1 MKKKIKRQE
10 WANDSRPILH
20 MYGST
25 TTTSLLFLL
34 LLLLQASAT
43 RSESAASAQQNSH
56 AASPRFTPSMAI
68 IIVVLIAAF
77 FLMAFFSVYLRLCA
91 GDISGRSA
99 SLRRTLTRA
108 RRALLRGL
116 DPDVIDSLP
125 TFQYS
130 AVKGLKLGSESL
142 ECAVCLNEFEDDEN
156 LRLLPKCSHVFHP
169 HCIDSWLV
177 SHTTCPV
184 CRSDL
189 VAADPDTDAAAP
201 AETPDPATEDET
213 RDVVPLHQVAVDVC
227 DDPNQDPQPEPIPI
241 RSKSTRQPLKFPR
254 SHTTGHSL
262 VPPGENVDRFTLRL
276 PENVRKEIVDGRLDR
291 SASHAAAAFGAGG
304 RSGSGGS
311 GRGRF
316 QWRFD
321 RAAKSDRWAFLT
333 APGFLRS
340 VSVRS
345 QKRADGDQTANVKSV
360 LPSVKTPFDCLGGKA
375 EADAESATVRSSSP
389 RFHVTKYTGREF
401 ASDRRVRTPVNRG
414 PPLLN
419 SCSKKCPEEN
429 FLFNQTPIE
438 TSRVGLQNLVQ
449 NDVILMRSERPEEI
463 SMTPKAYGLS
473 SMVTCKGGEVKMLG
487 KEKAGKDWIPKM
499 NRDFGFEEVGLD
511 GGERGF
517 HVEGRDFCLARK
529 EGWRKVME
537 DGNRFI
543 TVIFGSYK
551 QTCYMYGAEI

>member
-1 MKKKIKRQE
+1 MKEKMKQE
-10 WANDSRPILH
+10 EWDKDRRPILH

-25 TTTSLLFLL
+25 STTSPLFLL
-34 LLLLQASAT
+34 LLLLQASAA
-43 RSESAASAQQNSH
+43 RSQPAASAQQNSH

-91 GDISGRSA
+91 GDIRGRSA

-108 RRALLRGL
+108 RRALRRGL
-116 DPDVIDSLP
+116 EPAVIDSLP

-142 ECAVCLNEFEDDEN
+142 ECAVCLNEFEDDET

-169 HCIDSWLV
+169 DCIDSWLV

-189 VAADPDTDAAAP
+189 VEADPDTGAAGP

-227 DDPNQDPQPEPIPI
+227 DDPNRDPQPDLIPI
-241 RSKSTRQPLKFPR
+241 RSKSTRQPLRFPR

-276 PENVRKEIVDGRLDR
+276 PEHVRKEIVDGGLDR
-291 SASHAAAAFGAGG
+291 SASHPAAAAAFGAGG

-333 APGFLRS
+333 AAPGFLRS

-345 QKRADGDQTANVKSV
+345 QRRADGEQTANVKPV
-360 LPSVKTPFDCLGGKA
+360 LPSVKTPFDCLGRKA
-375 EADAESATVRSSSP
+375 EADAESAPVRSSSP
-389 RFHVTKYTGREF
+389 VF
-401 ASDRRVRTPVNRG
+401 
-414 PPLLN
+414 
-419 SCSKKCPEEN
+419 
-429 FLFNQTPIE
+429 
-438 TSRVGLQNLVQ
+438 
-449 NDVILMRSERPEEI
+449 
-463 SMTPKAYGLS
+463 
-473 SMVTCKGGEVKMLG
+473 
-487 KEKAGKDWIPKM
+487 
-499 NRDFGFEEVGLD
+499 
-511 GGERGF
+511 
-517 HVEGRDFCLARK
+517 
-529 EGWRKVME
+529 
-537 DGNRFI
+537 
-543 TVIFGSYK
+543 TVST
-551 QTCYMYGAEI
+551 Q